1 MELADGSNRGL
12 LKRKRSPVYKE
23 EEGDNS
29 WSPSPSRKRSTS
41 QHPHKKLQHKR
52 DLWTQAEGSEDSF
65 DELSSD
71 YNSASNESEGYERK
85 RGRPKGSA
93 KALKVVKTKAK
104 PLRKERHVDTV
115 DTDAQDEDY
124 VPPSYVGQVPNM
136 TAVAVGAA
144 DNVPLCALLDIPRR
158 SVRNVMLAT
167 RPKNDDP
174 NSPVPSSP
182 PFASFYALDQAL
194 TSATNREHRASKR
207 AKYCIHSLQNHSH
220 SQEQR
225 VLTILLTPGAEE
237 GEDSWKEGV
246 GWTCLWKDCSQGL
259 AFTDLDALSNH
270 FLLSFGG
277 GTN

>member
-104 PLRKERHVDTV
+104 PLRKERHVDAV
-115 DTDAQDEDY
+115 DPDAQDEDY

-136 TAVAVGAA
+136 AAVAVGAA

-207 AKYCIHSLQNHSH
+207 AKYCIHSLPKP
-220 SQEQR
+220 
-225 VLTILLTPGAEE
+225 LTLARTIGANNRIDPRGRGRGRQLEGGRWLDLLVE
-237 GEDSWKEGV
+237 GLFSGI
-246 GWTCLWKDCSQGL
+246 GIY
-259 AFTDLDALSNH
+259 
-270 FLLSFGG
+270 
-277 GTN
+277 